1 MAFSAVR
8 DGFALLLSA
17 FALLSWTGEIN
28 AGTSRYSGKYVK
40 LINGGQQQWQAGEN
54 LEAKE
59 AIAYQNLH
67 LSKAGQDLIEYDSNA
82 AEGLQSRGFFRNI
95 RCFFGLLCK
104 KKKKKHHKH
113 KHINIHINVA
123 HRPGITH
130 TLQQSDINVH
140 HQSANFNL
148 QQQSEINAQQQSTN
162 FNLQH
167 QSDVNI
173 QHQSDINVQHQPG
186 SINIHESDINA
197 LLQPANINIQQ
208 SDINTQQ
215 QPANVNIQ
223 QPDINIQQQPANINI
238 QQPDVNIQ
246 QQPDINIQ
254 QEPANINIQQE
265 PANINIQQQP
275 DISTQQQAQNINLQ
289 PPDINIQ
296 QQVPNLNIQKLP
308 DINLVHQPPGID
320 MQNQPGIIVQRPQT
334 IYIQQLPSAIHVLQ
348 QPLLSGVH
356 LVQQQLLQTGQLQHQ
371 VQQVH
376 QVHQVQQV
384 QQGQQPDVEK
394 PLPEPLHPPQMA
406 RPELRSGAVLSRS
419 AATPEPEDEEPASEA
434 EFDFDS
440 IEEDSPDP
448 NAPGVEDIPAEFDA
462 RSKWK
467 RCAKGIAD
475 PVRSPFDNCLADHV
489 TSVISALQDRWCIQN
504 KTRLQFSAARIL
516 TCNENGGYCKD
527 GSAKFTYKYFR
538 DTGVVTGRQVE
549 DLGTASKTEDGCV
562 PYGVGSA
569 KEANFTVP
577 DTSTCKSAQCTN
589 AGYKKAY
596 SSDLTFI
603 KKFYRVE
610 PEPRVVET
618 GGFLGYSANGIKL
631 DILTYGPVTA
641 TMQFY
646 EDILFYKKGVY
657 KPIPEAQR
665 IGEITLKIF
674 GWGVEKEVEYWLAT
688 NIWKKDFGDGGIIK
702 IEAFNPK
709 LKLESGIIGGRFEG
723 VPFTGSKDD
732 QGARSVN
739 PSSGNK
745 DCC

>member
-148 QQQSEINAQQQSTN
+148 QQQSEINAQQQSAN

-167 QSDVNI
+167 QSDINI

-208 SDINTQQ
+208 SDINAQQ

-223 QPDINIQQQPANINI
+223 QSDINAQQQPANINI
-238 QQPDVNIQ
+238 HQQPDINIQ

-254 QEPANINIQQE
+254 QEPANINIQQPDINIKPE

-289 PPDINIQ
+289 Q
-296 QQVPNLNIQKLP
+296 P
-308 DINLVHQPPGID
+308 DINL
-320 MQNQPGIIVQRPQT
+320 
-334 IYIQQLPSAIHVLQ
+334 
-348 QPLLSGVH
+348 
-356 LVQQQLLQTGQLQHQ
+356 QQQYNGLKPYTYNSCRRQFTYCNSLYCPACTWCSSSFCKPDNYSTRCSKYIRYIRYNRYNRGNSQTWKSHCRSRCIRRRWRGRSCA
-371 VQQVH
+371 
-376 QVHQVQQV
+376 
-384 QQGQQPDVEK
+384 
-394 PLPEPLHPPQMA
+394 PEPCCRGRR
-406 RPELRSGAVLSRS
+406 RPRSRRILRSRRRRPSS
-419 AATPEPEDEEPASEA
+419 T
-434 EFDFDS
+434 FDS

-489 TSVISALQDRWCIQN
+489 TSVVSALQDRWCIQN

-562 PYGVGSA
+562 PYGVGFA
-569 KEANFTVP
+569 KEATFTVP